1 MSRLMADHENRGSAG
16 VPGSGEEDSVM
27 RVNLAEGC
35 GAVNDLPG
43 AAGCARWMLFCIR
56 MIVQVIDSARP
67 FSLFRAASWVV
78 AGLSVAALTSCSLF
92 SSRNG
97 ATIGYYLP
105 LTVQLRPDPSIAEAQ
120 LSYQDAC
127 GQRQSLPISA
137 PLQETLK
144 RKTGRVFEKVLT
156 GEPGASSVPDGYVD
170 ASLGLA
176 HVDLVIPRKAN
187 KSYPATVTVGLDF
200 AYTAA
205 DGTVLY
211 SKKLQSIGRGEVD
224 ITESSCE
231 VKGLDKIAQEAMGI
245 VTDGMAKQLG
255 TSSKIL
261 DAAESRKADGPKVAA
276 AAVPPPSPISTGGS
290 SAPAKPTVAPQSAAA
305 VPMPVPVDES
315 AMVIFRAIIRD
326 ENRNQVLHTGEAVA
340 IEIEVKNEGPG
351 TARAVELSV
360 AVTPPLIERIPGVVS
375 VGDLQPGEVKRVTL
389 DGKVGTIK
397 DAVQAEVLLILR
409 AGSPSVQL
417 PSAKKFL
424 VAMKPESATEAVSLP
439 VDVDQL
445 PKRTGLLKQPKA
457 VGIAVGVGQFRESG
471 IARVK
476 YAARDA
482 EIMATY
488 FKSIGGI
495 PPERVRTLV
504 DTHALKSDLAE
515 VLEEWLPKQVD
526 PTTVAYVSVAGRGVV
541 EATTGAVSLMLFDST
556 ATSGARLYSLR
567 RLQESLAKLP
577 IQRAVVM
584 LDLSLELAPGNEV
597 AGMIAPLW
605 EQEGSG
611 KEKIMWMVGN
621 RAVQEAHGYDP
632 GRHGLFTYQLLK
644 GLGGAADLDKDGT
657 ILAGELCTY
666 TKGQVLKVA
675 QEQYGNEQEPLC
687 LPGPSQGASVRL
699 QPVARF
705 K

>member
-1 MSRLMADHENRGSAG
+1 MSRLMADHENLGSAG
-16 VPGSGEEDSVM
+16 ASESGEEGSVM

-35 GAVNDLPG
+35 GAVNDLSG
-43 AAGCARWMLFCIR
+43 AAGFAHRMLFCIR
-56 MIVQVIDSARP
+56 MIVQVIDSGRP
-67 FSLFRAASWVV
+67 SFLCRAASGVV
-78 AGLSVAALTSCSLF
+78 AGLCVAMLTSCSLF
-92 SSRNG
+92 SSRDG

-105 LTVQLRPDPSIAEAQ
+105 LTVQLRPDPSIAAAQ
-120 LSYQDAC
+120 LTYQDAC
-127 GQRQSLPISA
+127 GQQQFLPIAA

-156 GEPGASSVPDGYVD
+156 AETATSSAPDGYVD

-176 HVDLVIPRKAN
+176 HVDLAVTRKAN

-211 SKKLQSIGRGEVD
+211 SKKIQSIGRGEVD
-224 ITESSCE
+224 VTESSCE
-231 VKGLDKIAQEAMGI
+231 VKGLDKIAQEAMSI
-245 VTDGMAKQLG
+245 VTDGMAKHLG
-255 TSSKIL
+255 TSTKII
-261 DAAESRKADGPKVAA
+261 DAAEARKAGGSEAT
-276 AAVPPPSPISTGGS
+276 VPPPSPITGGGTPV
-290 SAPAKPTVAPQSAAA
+290 AGKPTAPQQSTAA
-305 VPMPVPVDES
+305 VPLPAPVDES

-397 DAVQAEVLLILR
+397 VAVQAEVLLILR

-424 VAMKPESATEAVSLP
+424 VAMKPESAMEAVALP

-457 VGIAVGVGQFRESG
+457 VGIAVGVSQFRESG

-482 EIMATY
+482 EVMASY
-488 FKSIGGI
+488 LKSIGGI

-504 DTHALKSDLAE
+504 ETHALKSDLAE

-526 PTTVAYVSVAGRGVV
+526 PTTVVYVSIAGRGVV

-567 RLQESLAKLP
+567 RLQESLTKLP
-577 IQRAVVM
+577 IHRAVVM
-584 LDLSLELAPGNEV
+584 LDLSLELAPGNEA

-657 ILAGELCTY
+657 ILAGELCAY

-675 QEQYGNEQEPLC
+675 QEQYNNDQEPLC
-687 LPGPSQGASVRL
+687 LPGPGQGASVRL
-699 QPVARF
+699 QPVARY